1 MSYLKY
7 DGSTA
12 VETAPPVAS
21 NFGTSAVETLTGG
34 SGAEGLYGSD
44 RDTLIGGAGDDT
56 YYFQGNNISVVEAAS
71 AGVDKI
77 VAWQNVN
84 LAKTPN
90 VENLE
95 VGGNGAPGVYGAG
108 NQLDNLIVANGSLQ
122 QLYGGA
128 GQDVLVGSAS
138 GADTFIVIK
147 GEGNDALY
155 NFDPAKDVL
164 RLSAGYTSFGQ
175 VQSHMTQVGGDVKI
189 DLGGTDALI
198 LRNVAS
204 SQLTAANFQLQL
216 DPAKLAPLTFHDE
229 FNDAQ
234 LSIWDGE
241 SNPSGVWRP
250 DYGYAGSQGT
260 TSYTLA
266 SNGEQQIY
274 VSPYFRDAPGN
285 YALTPFSE
293 SGGALTITAQ
303 PAPANAADLW
313 GYHYTSGMITTKETF
328 AQTYGYFEMRA
339 ELPQN
344 AGGWPAF
351 WLLPADGSWP
361 PELDVMET
369 LTKDP
374 SADYTTSHSN
384 VGNTHS
390 MSQGVSF
397 IPQTSDGFHTYGV
410 LWTASTLTWY
420 VDGVQVFATATP
432 ADMNKPMYMLAN
444 LALGGWGG
452 SVDDAQL
459 PAQMKIDYIR
469 AYGLADGSS
478 SVAYDKAASGGGTAA
493 PTDPTPP
500 PPSSPPPPPTVP
512 ATPSGAILTAAPG
525 GTLAGGAGADTLNG
539 SAAGGDKLTGGAGYD
554 TFAFAKVPGKLT
566 HITDFTPGVD
576 RLDLSKVL
584 AGYTGADPIKDKY
597 VILASDGA
605 GGTKISIDID
615 GPGRTK
621 AVAAIDLDG
630 VASGGLTASKL
641 FTAIPPAP
649 PAGSPTSGETLTSLS
664 AGTVIVGGAGADTIT
679 ASTANDSLTGGGGAD
694 VFVFGKEPSSPIH
707 ITDFQVGVDKIDL
720 TPLLKAY
727 GYTGSDPLAD
737 KWIALASDGAGGTM
751 VRFDHDGA
759 GPNPLSPKAII
770 DLDKV
775 SPAGVTWAQLSG
787 APAPAPAADPLPP
800 PPSTTAGQLLTS
812 PGPSS
817 VLTGG
822 AGADTLIGSMGY
834 DTVTGGAGADHF
846 VLSQEP
852 WAPMYVTDFQVGVDV
867 LDLSALFQKSGYTG
881 SDPVADGYVYLL
893 SDGADGTIVRFDRD
907 GTGSNPVWPNTIVDL
922 QHVSP
927 VGLTWAKLE
936 AGWIAA

>member
-1 MSYLKY
+1 MPYFKY

-12 VETAPPVAS
+12 AETVQPTTN

-34 SGAEGLYGSD
+34 SGADGLYGSD

-175 VQSHMTQVGGDVKI
+175 VQSHMTQVGGDLKI
-189 DLGGTDALI
+189 DLGGADALI

-420 VDGVQVFATATP
+420 VDGVQVFATPTP

-493 PTDPTPP
+493 PNVSGSNGGGTGASADGGSSGVSS
-500 PPSSPPPPPTVP
+500 PSSPTGPQLLV
-512 ATPSGAILTAAPG
+512 ASGS
-525 GTLAGGAGADTLNG
+525 N
-539 SAAGGDKLTGGAGYD
+539 SVLTGG
-554 TFAFAKVPGKLT
+554 P
-566 HITDFTPGVD
+566 
-576 RLDLSKVL
+576 
-584 AGYTGADPIKDKY
+584 
-597 VILASDGA
+597 
-605 GGTKISIDID
+605 
-615 GPGRTK
+615 
-621 AVAAIDLDG
+621 
-630 VASGGLTASKL
+630 
-641 FTAIPPAP
+641 
-649 PAGSPTSGETLTSLS
+649 
-664 AGTVIVGGAGADTIT
+664 GADTIK
-679 ASTANDSLTGGGGAD
+679 ASEGYDTLTGGGGAD
-694 VFVFGKEPSSPIH
+694 VFVFGKEPWAPIH
-707 ITDFQVGVDKIDL
+707 ITDFQVGVDKI
-720 TPLLKAY
+720 
-727 GYTGSDPLAD
+727 
-737 KWIALASDGAGGTM
+737 
-751 VRFDHDGA
+751 
-759 GPNPLSPKAII
+759 
-770 DLDKV
+770 
-775 SPAGVTWAQLSG
+775 
-787 APAPAPAADPLPP
+787 
-800 PPSTTAGQLLTS
+800 
-812 PGPSS
+812 
-817 VLTGG
+817 
-822 AGADTLIGSMGY
+822 
-834 DTVTGGAGADHF
+834 
-846 VLSQEP
+846 
-852 WAPMYVTDFQVGVDV
+852 
-867 LDLSALFQKSGYTG
+867 DLSALFQKSGYTG

-907 GTGSNPVWPNTIVDL
+907 GTGSNPVWPNTIIDL
-922 QHVSP
+922 EHVSP
-927 VGLTWAKLE
+927 NGLTWAQLQGAASSGGASSGS
-936 AGWIAA
+936 AGSGSSSVGGPAVGGGGAATVTPTGGRMIYAPDSGGALDGGSGGDTIYGSASASTTIRGFEGDDQITGGLGFNQINGNLGSDTISGRSQVGDDLMGGQGADVISTTQSTAHNRVNGNKGDDTITGSNFGDTLHGGQGADLIVGGSGNDWISGDLGADTVSGGAGADRFHQFAGGGVSTVNDFHYSEGDRVQLDPGDTWRVSQQGSDVVVDIDGGGGLILRDVRLDSLGSDWIFAG